1 MATKLPGPSV
11 TVNVG
16 LALVIALS
24 VYLIWTM
31 VAYMRSGKEKFEG
44 VYAPAEFFE
53 DMEEYPFRGAN
64 ETYAELTEIEPY
76 GQYDQLEDVDETFAP
91 LNSETKMSKW
101 GDGSII
107 GTGAPMPTFSP
118 LLVETAHVADDA
130 NALFSL

>member
-1 MATKLPGPSV
+1 MATKLPGPKATV
-11 TVNVG
+11 TVG

-31 VAYMRSGKEKFEG
+31 VAYVRGGNEKFEG

-64 ETYAELTEIEPY
+64 ETYAELTELEP
-76 GQYDQLEDVDETFAP
+76 YDQLEDVDETFAP
-91 LNSETKMSKW
+91 LDSETKMSKW

-118 LLVETAHVADDA
+118 LLIETAHVSDDA
-130 NALFSL
+130 NALFSI